1 MQYKIRL
8 LFHGLCWQCVKTKSF
23 TFGCRFQSKCGF
35 FIPCS
40 CWWTNAILFWF
51 FICSNAYSLLPS
63 TANAKKNWITV
74 VSPWAALQNN
84 CEHFYSTHVSD
95 NTLFLNTFS
104 MEKNALIFL
113 APQGCTNNNPGQNM
127 DEISPGLCKNNCT
140 KYWSNHW
147 CFLLTKNMCLNKLW
161 YTWTFLECSNLF
173 SVWQWHVFLFCCL
186 TARK

>member
-1 MQYKIRL
+1 MQHKIRL
-8 LFHGLCWQCVKTKSF
+8 LFRSLCWQCFKTKSF

-95 NTLFLNTFS
+95 NTLFLNTCGI
-104 MEKNALIFL
+104 KKYALIICFF
-113 APQGCTNNNPGQNM
+113 APQGCMSRWVATIQDKILMNIHLHCARTIEQSIGQTT
-127 DEISPGLCKNNCT
+127 G
-140 KYWSNHW
+140 
-147 CFLLTKNMCLNKLW
+147 
-161 YTWTFLECSNLF
+161 
-173 SVWQWHVFLFCCL
+173 VFC
-186 TARK
+186 

>member
-1 MQYKIRL
+1 MQHKIRL
-8 LFHGLCWQCVKTKSF
+8 LFRSLCWQCFKTKSF

-51 FICSNAYSLLPS
+51 FICSNAYPLLPS

-104 MEKNALIFL
+104 MEKMHWFFL
-113 APQGCTNNNPGQNM
+113 PRRAARTTIQDKIWMKFHLDCARTIVQSIGQTT
-127 DEISPGLCKNNCT
+127 G
-140 KYWSNHW
+140 
-147 CFLLTKNMCLNKLW
+147 
-161 YTWTFLECSNLF
+161 
-173 SVWQWHVFLFCCL
+173 VFC
-186 TARK
+186 